1 MSENY
6 FIKISV
12 RELVEFVLR
21 SGDLRH
27 VVMHR
32 NRLTDAIHA
41 HTLLQEQSPEGYV
54 PEVSLKH
61 TFVSGN
67 IHLQV
72 QGRADGIYTK
82 DDGVLIDEIKTT
94 YVAEQDL
101 QENPVHW
108 AQAKM
113 YAFIYCTDNALEQV
127 EVRITYF
134 QMETNESHYFVK
146 KFSFADLCDFAK
158 DISERYFV
166 WLHQKV
172 SWLETRY
179 QSIRELRFPFTNLR
193 RGQQQLIDAVV
204 ETIEQGTKLFAQ
216 APTGIGKTIATL
228 YPAIKNIEDKIF
240 YLTAKNTGH
249 QIPQESLAQM
259 RNCGLRCKSIVITAK
274 DKICLCE
281 TKDINNCEYTTGYFD
296 RINDA
301 VSDIL
306 QVDDWNAQVVRE
318 YAQKHRVCPYEFSL
332 ELSLCADCIICD
344 YNYAF
349 DPRVYLRRFFQ
360 DTRGNYIFLVDEA
373 HNLIDRARVMFSSE
387 IEKKNV
393 LEVRRNVKQRYPA
406 IGKKIY
412 KINKTLLQMKKD
424 AKEDLDDETL
434 HEFLEIVQET
444 CDEIDRSIA
453 QKADLPAELMD
464 FYFSLL
470 TFLRVANEFLDENY
484 RVYFDCKSGNLYLW
498 CINASDLLAKS
509 FAKATSSI
517 LFSATL
523 IPMDYCRHFLGAE
536 DSDISLQLSSPFPLA
551 NLGLFIAPQI
561 DTSYRYRDFSYEPI
575 ADYIAIVSQSK
586 IGNYLAF
593 FPSYAYLEKVL
604 QIFHEKYPSINAL
617 EQQRNMNDED
627 RQQFLENFIPNNSES
642 LVGFVV
648 LGGIFSEGIDLVG
661 ERISGVINIGVGLP
675 QIGTKRNLIRDYFNE
690 RQENGFAYA
699 YAYPG
704 MNRVMQAA
712 GRVIRTERDIGI
724 ILLIGRRFIQPL
736 YRKTMPDH
744 WYPRSI
750 QNDKHLQALLQSFW
764 NYPRE

>member
-1 MSENY
+1 M
-6 FIKISV
+6 
-12 RELVEFVLR
+12 EFVLR

-27 VVMHR
+27 VVTHKS
-32 NRLTDAIHA
+32 RLTDAIHA
-41 HTLLQEQSPEGYV
+41 HTLLQEQSPEGYI

-61 TFVSGN
+61 TFISQN

-72 QGRADGIYTK
+72 QGRADGIYTN

-94 YVAEQDL
+94 YIPADDIQD
-101 QENPVHW
+101 NPVHW

-113 YAFIYCTDNALEQV
+113 YAFIYSTDNDIEQIR
-127 EVRITYF
+127 VRLTYF

-146 KFSFADLCDFAK
+146 EFSFSQLCDFAQE
-158 DISERYFV
+158 ISEKYFV
-166 WLHQKV
+166 WLHKKV
-172 SWLETRY
+172 AWLEKRHH
-179 QSIRELRFPFTNLR
+179 SICTLNFPFQNLR
-193 RGQQQLIDAVV
+193 RGQQHLIDTVV
-204 ETIEQGTKLFAQ
+204 NCIEEGTKLYVQ

-228 YPAIKNIEDKIF
+228 YPAIKSIEDKIF

-259 RNCGLRCKSIVITAK
+259 RKCGLKCKSIVITAK
-274 DKICLCE
+274 DKICICE
-281 TKDINNCEYTTGYFD
+281 TKDINNCEFTTGYFD

-301 VSDIL
+301 INDIL
-306 QVDDWNAQVVRE
+306 QLDDWNAQVIRS
-318 YAQKHRVCPYEFSL
+318 YAQKHRLCPYEFSL
-332 ELSLCADCIICD
+332 ELSLWADCVICD

-373 HNLIDRARVMFSSE
+373 HNLIDRARVMFSAQ
-387 IEKKNV
+387 IEKKHV
-393 LEVRRNVKQRYPA
+393 LEVRRSVKTRYPT
-406 IGKKIY
+406 IGKKLY
-412 KINKTLLQMKKD
+412 KINTTLLQMKKNGEENI
-424 AKEDLDDETL
+424 ADDILE
-434 HEFLEIVQET
+434 EFLETVQDA
-444 CDEIDRSIA
+444 CNEIDRFIG
-453 QKADLPAELMD
+453 QKDDIPAELMD

-470 TFLRVANEFLDENY
+470 AFLRVATEFLDDNY
-484 RVYFDCKSGNLYLW
+484 RVHFECKSGDLYLW

-536 DSDISLQLSSPFPLA
+536 EQDTSLKLSSPFPLA
-551 NLGLFIAPQI
+551 NLGLFTAAHI

-575 ADYIAIVSQSK
+575 ADYIAVVSQSK
-586 IGNYLAF
+586 KGNYLAF
-593 FPSYAYLEKVL
+593 FPSYVYLSKVL
-604 QIFHEKYPSINAL
+604 EVFHAKYSFIDTL

-627 RQQFLENFIPNNSES
+627 RQQFLQNFTPNNSES

-661 ERISGVINIGVGLP
+661 ERISGVINVGVGLP
-675 QIGTKRNLIRDYFNE
+675 QIGTKRNLIRDHFNE
-690 RQENGFAYA
+690 KEENGFAYA

-712 GRVIRTERDIGI
+712 GRVIRTETDVGVV
-724 ILLIGRRFIQPL
+724 LLIGRRFIQPL
-736 YRKTMPDH
+736 YRETMPNH
-744 WYPRSI
+744 WYPRGV
-750 QNDKHLQALLQSFW
+750 QNPQHLEALLESFW
-764 NYPRE
+764 KYPRE